1 MSKLLDIFRL
11 KKKKKKKFAQNGIG
25 SITIGIPKCFLNSV
39 SPFVKWHFV
48 RRYETTLIRVA
59 SVKYLF
65 PRDLDIQYRDKVKVI
80 IKLEDEIVLG
90 FFLAYI
96 LLDVLII
103 GN

>member
-1 MSKLLDIFRL
+1 M
-11 KKKKKKKFAQNGIG
+11 
-25 SITIGIPKCFLNSV
+25 
-39 SPFVKWHFV
+39 
-48 RRYETTLIRVA
+48 IRVV

-80 IKLEDEIVLG
+80 TKSKDEIVLG
-90 FFLAYI
+90 FSLAYV

>member
-1 MSKLLDIFRL
+1 M
-11 KKKKKKKFAQNGIG
+11 
-25 SITIGIPKCFLNSV
+25 
-39 SPFVKWHFV
+39 
-48 RRYETTLIRVA
+48 
-59 SVKYLF
+59 KYLF